1 MASKTS
7 PCQELTE
14 KEKRE
19 LALKV
24 YPTLK
29 TVRKKNPI
37 RRLLRFGGG
46 ALALLVLCSC
56 AVTAAA
62 PTEPVPQPEQT
73 SIMIK
78 NGMTKADDPK
88 EFEMS
93 MPESEFSLATVYK
106 YSKEPTVVN
115 ISSDVIDFDYDKGT
129 MILLKKDRLETNR
142 PECLSINLDG
152 EYSSVLLSGSLALVN
167 GRKKAVLADI
177 SRCGTLSETDT
188 NRKGVSLSDTG
199 FLEFTSNSYALYD
212 RYKTNEIFTGTFLGR
227 VIYGQLGKTNM
238 LFATENGKIALI
250 DTATN
255 KFSAITKDS
264 LGIKQ
269 INYVDSDIY
278 VYTDENRLI
287 RMQADFGSAEIKE
300 VNKAQG
306 KDGCFLL
313 KKSGYMFCDGYV
325 TGTESAFRSPVG
337 ADSGLYTEG
346 LLFLKKDG
354 VLVFVDSELNFR
366 KSVVLGAED
375 IGKVCL
381 KDGKGYFRDLDRS
394 VKYFTADGSE
404 HVSDKYPENCD
415 HTFNMSEGAVRDSAG
430 KPIYRY
436 ADPVNR
442 SIKAVMLK
450 RIIGK
455 DIYYYFEAKK

>member
-7 PCQELTE
+7 SCQELTE

-29 TVRKKNPI
+29 TVRKQNPI

-46 ALALLVLCSC
+46 ALVLLIVCSC
-56 AVTAAA
+56 SVAAVA
-62 PTEPVPQPEQT
+62 PSKPEPMAEQT
-73 SIMIK
+73 SVMIK

-129 MILLKKDRLETNR
+129 MVLLKKDRLETNR
-142 PECLSINLDG
+142 PECLAVNLDG
-152 EYSSVLLSGSLALVN
+152 EYTSVLLRGSLALIG

-177 SRCGTLSETDT
+177 DRCGTLAAADT
-188 NRKGVSLSDTG
+188 ERKGVSLSDSG
-199 FLEFTSNSYALYD
+199 YLEFTSNSYTLYD
-212 RYKTNEIFTGTFLGR
+212 RYRTKEIFSGTFLGR
-227 VIYGQLGKTNM
+227 VIYGQLGKANM
-238 LFATENGKIALI
+238 LFATDNGKIALI

-255 KFSAITKDS
+255 KFSAITKDPI
-264 LGIKQ
+264 GIRQ

-278 VYTDENRLI
+278 VYTDENRLL
-287 RMQADFGSAEIKE
+287 RMQADFGSAEIK
-300 VNKAQG
+300 VINRAQG

-337 ADSGLYTEG
+337 ADSGLYSEG

-366 KSVVLGAED
+366 KSVVLGTEN

-381 KDGKGYFRDLDRS
+381 KDGKGFFKDLDRS
-394 VKYFTADGSE
+394 VKYFSADGME
-404 HVSDKYPENCD
+404 HISDKYPEDCD
-415 HTFNMSEGAVRDSAG
+415 HTFSMSEGAVRDSAG
-430 KPIYRY
+430 KVIFRY
-436 ADPVNR
+436 AESVNR

-450 RIIGK
+450 RIIDK